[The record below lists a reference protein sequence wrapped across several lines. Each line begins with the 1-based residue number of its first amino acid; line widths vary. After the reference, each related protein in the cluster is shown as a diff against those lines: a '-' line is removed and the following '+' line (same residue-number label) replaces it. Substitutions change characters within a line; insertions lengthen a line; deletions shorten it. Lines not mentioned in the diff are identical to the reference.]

1 MRFHDCA
8 TAPSPRRARIFIAE
22 KGLDIET
29 VAVDL
34 TAGEQFGAAFRRL
47 NPRCTVPVL
56 ELDDGTAI
64 TENAG
69 IAVYLEAI
77 CPEPPLLG
85 RDPREKALVAA
96 WNARCEA
103 EGLHAVAECFR
114 NRARGLRDRAL
125 TGARAYPQIPELA
138 ERGRA
143 RTLEFFDTLDQRLA
157 ETPYLAGEHFSVA
170 DITALCA
177 VDFAAWIKLMPGEE
191 QTHLRRWHA
200 AVSARPSVMG

>member
-1 MRFHDCA
+1 MKFYDCR

-22 KGLDIET
+22 KGIAVET
-29 VAVDL
+29 VEVDL
-34 TAGEQFGAAFRRL
+34 AAGEQFSDAFRRL

-64 TENAG
+64 GENAG
-69 IAVYLEAI
+69 IAAYLEAV
-77 CPEPPLLG
+77 CPHPPLLG
-85 RDPREKALVAA
+85 RDPRDKALVAA

-125 TGARAYPQIPELA
+125 TGGRAYPQIPELV
-138 ERGRA
+138 ERGRL
-143 RTLEFFDTLDQRLA
+143 RTLEFFDTLERRLA
-157 ETPYLAGEHFSVA
+157 DAPYVAGEHFSVA

-177 VDFAAWIKLMPGEE
+177 VDFAAWIKLEPGDDRP
-191 QTHLRRWHA
+191 HLRRWHA
-200 AVSARPSVMG
+200 AVTARPSVQ